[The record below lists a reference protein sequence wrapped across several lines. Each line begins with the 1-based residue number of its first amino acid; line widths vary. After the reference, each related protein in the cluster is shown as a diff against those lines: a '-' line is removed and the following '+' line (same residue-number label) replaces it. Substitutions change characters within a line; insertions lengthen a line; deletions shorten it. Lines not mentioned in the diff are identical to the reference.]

1 MDRRITRSMGENN
14 WSIHGHETAVGL
26 LQKAAS
32 PEVGPR
38 HAYLFLGPRHVGKRT
53 LAQTFARAL
62 LCANNG
68 TASAVPCGACRPCKL
83 MDSGNYPD
91 IQQIQPL
98 DKDGKV
104 DLDNGQLRAHQATQI
119 IQDAALSPLNGL
131 YKIFV
136 IQEIQSANPTFAN
149 KLLKTLE
156 EPPGHVILCLTASD
170 KESLLPT
177 IVSRCQLLE
186 LRALSPETI
195 ESALTERWKVDAS
208 KAKLLAQLAN
218 GRLGWAVQQLSD
230 KNALE
235 KREADL
241 QLLQN
246 LTASGRVERLAFAA
260 DLANKR
266 NNNQIFTMLEL
277 WLLWWRDVL
286 LAQSGM
292 IEFCCNVDKQQEILG
307 YAQAIPQQVVQQ
319 YIHTLRQVE
328 TYLRHTTNLRLAL
341 DVILLQLPRIP
352 T

>member
-1 MDRRITRSMGENN
+1 MDRNN
-14 WSIHGHETAVGL
+14 WSIYGHETAVGL
-26 LQKAAS
+26 LQRAVS
-32 PEVGPR
+32 PEFGPR

-62 LCANNG
+62 LCTNND
-68 TASAVPCGACRPCKL
+68 TTNAVPCGACRPCKL

-91 IQQIQPL
+91 FQQIQPL
-98 DKDGKV
+98 DKDGHV
-104 DLDNGQLRAHQATQI
+104 DLENGQLRAHQASQI
-119 IQDAALSPLNGL
+119 IQDAALSPLNGR

-136 IQEIQSANPTFAN
+136 IQEIQNANPTFAN

-156 EPPGHVILCLTASD
+156 EPPDHVILCLTAPD
-170 KESLLPT
+170 RESLLPT
-177 IVSRCQLLE
+177 IVSRCQILE
-186 LRALSPETI
+186 LRALSPATI
-195 ESALTERWKVDAS
+195 ESALIDRWKVDAA

-218 GRLGWAVQQLSD
+218 GRLGWAVQQLAD

-235 KREADL
+235 KRDADL
-241 QLLQN
+241 VLLQN
-246 LTASGRVERLAFAA
+246 LAAAGRVERLAFAA
-260 DLANKR
+260 DLATKR
-266 NNNQIFTMLEL
+266 NNSQIFTMLEL

-292 IEFCCNVDKQQEILG
+292 VEFCCNVDKVQEISA
-307 YAQAIPQQVVQQ
+307 YAQAIPQQIVQQ

-352 T
+352 A